1 MFAAVNTCSPIA
13 LTISRGSALWYATSY
28 ALARSSSTD
37 LPVPDELNVS
47 RPIAA
52 RRATCA
58 DALAAYIA
66 AHL

>member
-13 LTISRGSALWYATSY
+13 RTISRGSALWYATSY
-28 ALARSSSTD
+28 ALVQSASTS
-37 LPVPDELNVS
+37 PVPDWNVS

-58 DALAAYIA
+58 DALAAYPA